1 MSRPR
6 NFVMLFTQPIVI
18 NISVEHVFFTAH
30 YHSWYPGKR
39 GVVVAPFFTFC
50 QLFVYFRCSRAFGF
64 GMTCCLTPGKL
75 WWTPM
80 TIDTSGTRWTSYQF
94 VASVTLKHDL
104 AIVTYFSHVWS
115 VFVEAHGPDQKHLAV
130 FHEPREWAEHLFAP
144 GSHSCPITK
153 ETLCRVMA
161 LEHVPIAAFKF
172 ADHSV
177 I

>member
-1 MSRPR
+1 MYVVHLLCYKNKTCKSSSRWSSSLLLRVSFKYSCFCCWFFFSGLAILDSLLFFNHRRSTMSRPR

-64 GMTCCLTPGKL
+64 GMTCCLTP
-75 WWTPM
+75 
-80 TIDTSGTRWTSYQF
+80 S
-94 VASVTLKHDL
+94 
-104 AIVTYFSHVWS
+104 
-115 VFVEAHGPDQKHLAV
+115 
-130 FHEPREWAEHLFAP
+130 
-144 GSHSCPITK
+144 K
-153 ETLCRVMA
+153 E
-161 LEHVPIAAFKF
+161 EI
-172 ADHSV
+172 